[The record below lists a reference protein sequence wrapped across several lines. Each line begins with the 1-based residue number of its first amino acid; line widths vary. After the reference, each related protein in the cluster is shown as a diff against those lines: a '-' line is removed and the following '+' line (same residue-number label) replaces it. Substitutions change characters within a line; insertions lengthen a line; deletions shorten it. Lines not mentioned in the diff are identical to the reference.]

1 MSTLATVHAARE
13 TAGQPGTTHSRPA
26 AHTSRHPNSAPHSE
40 IATRPKSGGACTVG
54 KNRNAPN
61 DSNSVRAITTSTPS
75 MLPQP
80 STRGRVR
87 PTRMSMFRLC
97 LVVAAVATLTAAPS
111 ASAATTRAN
120 WNLEQQEDVAAA
132 GVLPRLSDGRFHGD
146 RPLTGAQLSGALG
159 ALTGQPTAASS
170 AATVSVTE
178 FDARLVR
185 HLGLADVAAHVQSV
199 ARRAGLNPPRYFG
212 TEVVARQMG
221 LRTNHPFAHDALEL
235 YPWEP
240 ITRAEAAHSLATAM
254 DNEWAAEHARA
265 QLSAFDL
272 PRYTGQTKRALR
284 VAASKIGMPYIWGGE
299 TDRTSSFYGYQA
311 HGGYDCSGFV
321 WRTFKLSDHPAG
333 RGIGGRTAAQMAGE
347 IRKRARLR
355 LEEARPGDLLFFG
368 SAGFGSKATEAG
380 VDHVGIALSAHWMIH
395 ASAQGVYVSSLDEE
409 WRQDRFT
416 WARRVL

>member
-1 MSTLATVHAARE
+1 
-13 TAGQPGTTHSRPA
+13 
-26 AHTSRHPNSAPHSE
+26 
-40 IATRPKSGGACTVG
+40 
-54 KNRNAPN
+54 
-61 DSNSVRAITTSTPS
+61 
-75 MLPQP
+75 
-80 STRGRVR
+80 
-87 PTRMSMFRLC
+87 MFRLC

-254 DNEWAAEHARA
+254 DNRWASENARA
-265 QLSAFDL
+265 MLSSFTL
-272 PRYTGQTKRALR
+272 PRYGAAAKRALR
-284 VAASKIGMPYIWGGE
+284 TAVSKIGMPYIWGGE
-299 TDRTSSFYGYQA
+299 TDRASTHYYGPQV
-311 HGGYDCSGFV
+311 HGGYDCSGLV
-321 WRTFKLSDHPAG
+321 WRVFKIADHPAG
-333 RGIGGRTAAQMAGE
+333 ARIRGRTAAQMAGE
-347 IRKRARLR
+347 IPKRSRVHLDEVRA
-355 LEEARPGDLLFFG
+355 GDLVFFG
-368 SAGFGSKATEAG
+368 RANFNSKATEKG
-380 VDHVGIALSAHWMIH
+380 VDHVGIALSADWMIH
-395 ASAQGVYVSSLDEE
+395 ASAQGVYVSSLDEG
-409 WRQDRFT
+409 WRQDRFA